1 MKRGQPQI
9 YAQLCHIGVPIFHPA
24 LKLSARP
31 ERGPL
36 ITTGNCHYNPHL
48 HLSPSL
54 SLSLSSQC
62 STLFPQRLDILCI
75 KVNHFERESAETVI
89 LEYQFRE
96 FLLLKFIRKSFQERH
111 TLVSWLVIMFREKMY
126 FLYIFRYFIL
136 YLWFFFF
143 FHLEI
148 SRGAPSVPRTRH
160 PSEGRDQSID
170 WARCEWNPALLFHHR
185 YRQLWIEKRPTRG
198 RKYFTRVG
206 IKFDRGHRNEF
217 SMELQENWIYR
228 ISLLLLD

>member
-54 SLSLSSQC
+54 SLSLSSQYSS

-143 FHLEI
+143 FFTSK
-148 SRGAPSVPRTRH
+148 SRVARLVYLGLDTHPKDVINQLIGRVASGIPLCFFIIDTGNYGLKNDRH
-160 PSEGRDQSID
+160 
-170 WARCEWNPALLFHHR
+170 AAVNTLHA
-185 YRQLWIEKRPTRG
+185 
-198 RKYFTRVG
+198 
-206 IKFDRGHRNEF
+206 
-217 SMELQENWIYR
+217 
-228 ISLLLLD
+228 